1 MSFKLID
8 MEHWDRAECYQHFTT
23 IAKSTYSITVD
34 LDITEFSQYVKEKKM
49 KFFPAF
55 TWIRYSSF
63 TATNESE
70 HTFLFPMV
78 TWGKFYEA
86 DGKKSGAV
94 SGKLESIIEKL
105 YIAVV

>member
-49 KFFPAF
+49 K
-55 TWIRYSSF
+55 
-63 TATNESE
+63 
-70 HTFLFPMV
+70 L
-78 TWGKFYEA
+78 
-86 DGKKSGAV
+86 
-94 SGKLESIIEKL
+94 
-105 YIAVV
+105 